1 MRREQSMAV
10 HQTERRIK
18 ELGELFFQLSADE
31 RLIARRLYQLL
42 AKGKPVKLETLSQH
56 SGVALPTI
64 GNVVN
69 EWPGVFLNDE
79 GAVIGFWGL
88 AIDSVST
95 HQFVVEDTTLYAWC
109 AWDTLFMPAHIG
121 KTCRVLSKCKQT
133 GDSIRLDVSPGG
145 VEYASP
151 ETVHLSF
158 VLPDQAELYKDIVVN
173 FCHVVHFFRDRTAA
187 EVWSREQEGVF
198 VLDLKDSAAAARHKI
213 LFEFQSLPVAIEN
226 FG

>member
-109 AWDTLFMPAHIG
+109 AWDTLFMHFTLPP
-121 KTCRVLSKCKQT
+121 
-133 GDSIRLDVSPGG
+133 RL
-145 VEYASP
+145 A
-151 ETVHLSF
+151 
-158 VLPDQAELYKDIVVN
+158 
-173 FCHVVHFFRDRTAA
+173 
-187 EVWSREQEGVF
+187 
-198 VLDLKDSAAAARHKI
+198 
-213 LFEFQSLPVAIEN
+213 
-226 FG
+226 